1 MEFTVPPIETLWIVP
16 IFGFALFIPII
27 ILANSRSRKESSGTD
42 EPNLEAQV
50 ARFNSGAQIVPATV
64 LSESRGTERLQEMEK
79 TISLVMATLS
89 NQQRLLQGANP
100 QDGVVGKELNVLKEK
115 LRELQKEYDIVISEN
130 YALRARVQSL
140 LKQGQPL
147 DVEKSLVGRTGA
159 LESGGSQNRKNSNGK
174 QRAATGTELLYD
186 DTRTFKAWNLEDT
199 SEYNIADL

>member
-1 MEFTVPPIETLWIVP
+1 MPPIETLWIVP
-16 IFGFALFIPII
+16 ILGFALFIPIV
-27 ILANSRSRKESSGTD
+27 ILTNHKSRNEHSAGD

-50 ARFNSGAQIVPATV
+50 ARFNSGAQIIPATV
-64 LSESRGTERLQEMEK
+64 LNESRGSERLQEMEK

-89 NQQRLLQGANP
+89 NQQRLLQSANP
-100 QDGVVGKELNVLKEK
+100 QSGAPGQELSGLKEK

-130 YALRARVQSL
+130 YALRARIQSL
-140 LKQGQPL
+140 LKQGQSFEAEGSP
-147 DVEKSLVGRTGA
+147 VGKTGA

-174 QRAATGTELLYD
+174 QRGATGTELLYD

>member
-1 MEFTVPPIETLWIVP
+1 MEFIVPPIETLWIVP
-16 IFGFALFIPII
+16 ILGFALFIPVV
-27 ILANSRSRKESSGTD
+27 ILTNSRSRKENSGTD

-50 ARFNSGAQIVPATV
+50 ARFNSGAQIIPATV
-64 LSESRGTERLQEMEK
+64 LNESRGTERLQEMEK

-100 QDGVVGKELNVLKEK
+100 QNGAAGEELNGLKEK

-130 YALRARVQSL
+130 YALRARIQSL
-140 LKQGQPL
+140 LKQGQSL
-147 DVEKSLVGRTGA
+147 EKKSPVGKTGA
-159 LESGGSQNRKNSNGK
+159 LNSGSAQNPKNSNGK
-174 QRAATGTELLYD
+174 QRVAGGTELLYD

>member
-64 LSESRGTERLQEMEK
+64 LSESRGAERLQEMEK

-147 DVEKSLVGRTGA
+147 DVENSPVGRTGA
-159 LESGGSQNRKNSNGK
+159 LDSAGSQNRKNSNGK